1 MTLLHKIQEIK
12 YFSNVFFL
20 SNSYHAFI
28 QKHRLLFCSPY
39 VVKWSNSK
47 YSYNTNILTT
57 LLLSSSKNQMCYL
70 FNKDMFPLCEESI
83 ILIEIWPWEDIAY
96 SRTAQILFILNISL
110 YLFHHYL
117 MVLSFVSG
125 QHYKIWHLGNK
136 CVNSVWQCRCVI
148 YWVLIKEHKK
158 K

>member
-1 MTLLHKIQEIK
+1 
-12 YFSNVFFL
+12 
-20 SNSYHAFI
+20 
-28 QKHRLLFCSPY
+28 
-39 VVKWSNSK
+39 
-47 YSYNTNILTT
+47 
-57 LLLSSSKNQMCYL
+57 MCYL

-136 CVNSVWQCRCVI
+136 CVNSVWQCRCVT
-148 YWVLIKEHKK
+148 YWLTIKEHKK
-158 K
+158 KYQTMTLITQFQNQNKVKNFNYVLSIFIYTNHMMLIKAISLNLWY